1 MNLPGIKYAYF
12 LGIGGIGMS
21 AIARYFH
28 AMGIEV
34 AGYDKTPSPLTDE
47 LVSEG
52 INIHFDDDPT
62 HIPGFVHAF
71 AEQTLLI
78 YTPAIPRDHRQF
90 MQLLAS
96 GRTFL
101 KRSEVL
107 GLISRDAFCI
117 AVAGTHGKTTTSTLI
132 AHLLKE
138 ANINFT
144 AFLGGISANYN
155 TNYLHHTTGSNL
167 FADKPVVVLEADEF
181 DRSFHRLSP
190 DIAVITAIDPDHLDI
205 YGTPEA
211 FREAFIEFTNRIK
224 PGGTLIYNARLNEAW
239 PAHIN
244 RFSYS
249 IADEE
254 RADIHGTGIRTEN
267 GSFHFT
273 FTSGINGSETPLQLT
288 SGLPGFHNVENAT
301 AAAAVC
307 LSLLNLPAGDI
318 SRGIASYRGAKRRF
332 EYVVKSADYVVI
344 DDYAHHPEELR
355 AIISSVKALYPGKKV
370 TGIFQPHLFSRT
382 RDFADGFAESLSM
395 LDVLVLMDIYPAR
408 EQPIPGITSSWL
420 LDKVSLTEKQLLD
433 PGSIYQKVRDEKP
446 GVLLIL
452 GAGDIDRLV
461 PVIKEIY
468 HGF

>member
-47 LVSEG
+47 LIREG

-155 TNYLHHTTGSNL
+155 TNYLHHTSGRNL
-167 FADKPVVVLEADEF
+167 FDNKPVVVLEADEF

-211 FREAFIEFTNRIK
+211 FREAFIGFADRIK
-224 PGGTLIYNARLNEAW
+224 PGGTLIWNAKLTETW

-244 RFSYS
+244 RLSYS
-249 IADEE
+249 ISDQATADF
-254 RADIHGTGIRTEN
+254 HGTAIRAEN
-267 GSFHFT
+267 GSFLFEFT
-273 FTSGINGSETPLQLT
+273 GGDIRLPLT

-307 LSLLNLPAGDI
+307 LSLLNLPAADI

-332 EYVVKSADYVVI
+332 EYVVKSAEYVVI

-355 AIISSVKALYPGKKV
+355 AIISSVRALYPGKQI
-370 TGIFQPHLFSRT
+370 TGIFQPHLFTRT

-395 LDVLVLMDIYPAR
+395 LDELVLMDIYPAR
-408 EQPIPGITSSWL
+408 ELPIAGITSSWL
-420 LDKVSLTEKQLLD
+420 LEKVNLPQKQLLD
-433 PGSIYQKVRDEKP
+433 ANRIYQKIRNEKP

-461 PVIKEIY
+461 PLIKEIY